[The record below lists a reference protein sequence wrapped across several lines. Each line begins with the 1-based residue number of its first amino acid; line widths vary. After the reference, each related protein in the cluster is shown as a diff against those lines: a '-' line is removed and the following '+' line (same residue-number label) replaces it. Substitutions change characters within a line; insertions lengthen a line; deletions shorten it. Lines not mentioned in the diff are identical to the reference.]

1 MQFRK
6 GGMRL
11 PSVISALLKAQ
22 ISLLNPLFNA
32 MDLQRQRKLQDALA
46 GLGSRAAANKTYSRS
61 VRLTHCQAAWLYPRQ
76 GRLKGAILYLH
87 GGAYTAGSLAY
98 ARRFGGML
106 ALETGRAC
114 LCLGYRLAPEHP
126 FPAALSDAVEAYRR
140 VLSRYE
146 PGEIALAGESAGGG
160 LCFSLALQLKELGLP
175 QPARIAALSPWVD
188 LSQSLEACQSMGRD
202 PVLSCEGLRQAADF
216 YLAGHDPRD
225 PLVSSLF
232 GDLSG
237 LPPTLLIAGGDEIL
251 LAESEELSSRLQA
264 AGVDAK
270 LHTEPG
276 MWHVYPLYPVPEA
289 RQAQAMLRD
298 FLGGAL

>member
-1 MQFRK
+1 VRV
-6 GGMRL
+6 
-11 PSVISALLKAQ
+11 PSVISSLLKAQ
-22 ISLLNPLFNA
+22 ISLLNPLING

-46 GLGSRAAANKTYSRS
+46 LLGSRAAANKTYSRP
-61 VRLTHCQAAWLYPRQ
+61 VRFTHCQAAWLYPR
-76 GRLKGAILYLH
+76 RDHLKGAVLYLH

-106 ALETGRAC
+106 ALDTGRAC

-126 FPAALSDAVEAYRR
+126 FPAALDDAVEAYRR
-140 VLSRYE
+140 ILSRYAPE
-146 PGEIALAGESAGGG
+146 EVALVGESAGGG
-160 LCFSLALQLKELGLP
+160 LCFGLALKLKELGLP
-175 QPARIAALSPWVD
+175 QPARIAALSPWLD
-188 LSQSLEACQSMGRD
+188 LSQSLEACRLMGRD
-202 PVLSCEGLRQAADF
+202 PLLSCEGLRQAADY

-225 PLVSSLF
+225 PLVSPLF

-237 LPPTLLIAGGDEIL
+237 LPPALLIAGGDEIL
-251 LAESEELSSRLQA
+251 LSEAEELHARLLS

-298 FLGGAL
+298 FLGAAP